1 MDLNSITKIINTF
14 SSSLNDSF
22 KELEFNVV
30 AFPRMNVFN
39 ESFKQHVPSET
50 YKDKSGVYFISNLKG
65 EILYIGKAGKNNLE
79 AEIWGKFGAPVIG
92 DDGVPMFV
100 KSKMA
105 KDAPTK
111 ELSELITNGAFYI
124 SAIVIEPREM
134 VSLLEV
140 LLQTICLKQDGCLPS
155 LNKQI
160 G

>member
-1 MDLNSITKIINTF
+1 MHLDSITKIIDSF
-14 SSSLNDSF
+14 ASSLNDSF

-30 AFPRMNVFN
+30 AFSRMNVFN

-65 EILYIGKAGKNNLE
+65 EILYIRKASKDNLA

-92 DDGVPMFV
+92 EDGVPMFV

-105 KDAPTK
+105 KYAPTK
-111 ELSELITNGAFYI
+111 ELYELITNGAFYI
-124 SAIVIEPREM
+124 SAIVINPREM